1 MGFRDS
7 LSGLKKKVK
16 RRLTEGKPNLDGTEA
31 DHDGGQVL
39 TAAQLALQDEPES
52 APVRGSENDR
62 DRREADVDGKGVRQ
76 THSLLHP
83 DMEVVVGSEPNSEG
97 NDIGGE
103 KVERVYPSP
112 SATSIPHGT

>member
-7 LSGLKKKVK
+7 LSGLKNKVK
-16 RRLTEGKPNLDGTEA
+16 RQLTGAKPDLDGTEA

-39 TAAQLALQDEPES
+39 ATARLALQDEPES
-52 APVRGSENDR
+52 APVRGNENDQ

-76 THSLLHP
+76 THSLLR
-83 DMEVVVGSEPNSEG
+83 EPNSEG

-103 KVERVYPSP
+103 KVERVYPS
-112 SATSIPHGT
+112 TSIPDGT